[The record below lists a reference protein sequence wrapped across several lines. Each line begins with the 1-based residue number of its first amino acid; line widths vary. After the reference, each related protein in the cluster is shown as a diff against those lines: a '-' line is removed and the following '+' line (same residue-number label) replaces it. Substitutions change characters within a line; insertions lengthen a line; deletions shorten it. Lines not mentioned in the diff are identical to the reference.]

1 MINFLHKPCC
11 ADAPTVDEI
20 SLSIKNKCKTEIEN
34 TELEHLMQLRIGTKK
49 IPFIKMLTITDFPR
63 FSEDEMVQKIFY
75 GSYYLSLSKSYLAD
89 LIRNDNCAIIDEK
102 VLQTTKIELSK
113 KTKIL
118 QKIKNSLEW
127 KFYIGT
133 DVA

>member
-1 MINFLHKPCC
+1 MKWF
-11 ADAPTVDEI
+11 
-20 SLSIKNKCKTEIEN
+20 
-34 TELEHLMQLRIGTKK
+34 KK
-49 IPFIKMLTITDFPR
+49 F
-63 FSEDEMVQKIFY
+63 FY